1 MKSQRVVVYTALTLF
16 CVITAF
22 PFYWLLN
29 TSTQPLENLFS
40 YPPVFGLKGNL
51 FANYYHYMA
60 ESKILLWLKNT
71 FLVSL
76 ISVLIST
83 FFAVPAAYSLSR
95 FQFKGR
101 TFLIFAV
108 LFTQMLPLVLLVIPI
123 YVSFSGMGLIN
134 TLNSLVILYSV
145 ITLPIGIWFLKG
157 FFDGI
162 PKELEESAVMDGCS
176 RFNILIR
183 IMLPLIVPG
192 IVATA
197 TWSFIIAWD
206 EYLFAYTLIDN
217 ESSYVISVGLA
228 SYVGQYSTKWN
239 EIMMGAVLGT
249 LPIIIIF
256 MFFQKY
262 LVGGL
267 TAGSVKG

>member
-1 MKSQRVVVYTALTLF
+1 MKPQRIVLYTVLTLF
-16 CVITAF
+16 CLATIF
-22 PFYWLLN
+22 PFYWILN
-29 TSTQPLENLFS
+29 TSTQPLENLFK
-40 YPPVFGLKGNL
+40 YPPEFLVKTDL
-51 FANYYHYMA
+51 FSSYYHYLA
-60 ESKILLWLKNT
+60 DSKILLWLKNT
-71 FLVSL
+71 LLVSA
-76 ISVLIST
+76 IAVLIST

-95 FQFKGR
+95 FKFKGR
-101 TFLIFAV
+101 TFFIFAV

-123 YVSFSGMGLIN
+123 YVSFSHMSLNN
-134 TLNSLVILYSV
+134 TLNSLVILYAV

-162 PKELEESAVMDGCS
+162 PKELEESAVMDGCN
-176 RFNILIR
+176 RMHILIR

-217 ESSYVISVGLA
+217 ESLYVVSVGLA